1 MAVKSRA
8 KEVALEGIRTATAK
22 VAIYGLFAPG
32 PPTTPFAREMARLNY
47 SFNAPAEV
55 SGVWT
60 MVSSDSVTF
69 EIDSAF
75 LDGGVYTV
83 QGVRIYEDVGGD
95 LLLEKPLA
103 ESVTYTDPG
112 EFIVESY
119 TLTIPN

>member
-22 VAIYGLFAPG
+22 VAIYGSFAPG
-32 PPTTPFAREMARLNY
+32 PPDTPFAREMARLSF
-47 SFNAPAEV
+47 SFNAPSEV
-55 SGVWT
+55 NDVWT
-60 MVSSDSVTF
+60 MVSSGSVTF
-69 EIDSAF
+69 QIDNAF

-83 QGVRIYEDVGGD
+83 QGVRIYEDTGGD
-95 LLLEKPLA
+95 LLLEKALS
-103 ESVTYTDPG
+103 ETVTYTDPG